1 MMTSRRAANQTLLAA
16 IGVALIAG
24 CSTAAGPAKT
34 ETAAMNATIPVSGV
48 DLQYVDSAVRPQDDL
63 YRALNGKWLDT
74 FEIPADKAHYGV
86 FDELRDRTLEK
97 LRGIVEN
104 ISRSADVTPGADTQ
118 KIRDLYN
125 SFIDEAKLEALSLKP
140 LAAEF
145 ARIDALTDK
154 KEIPA
159 LIGHFNRIGIA
170 APYTLQVRQD
180 SSRDSSKYIVD
191 LGQSGLGLPD
201 REYYLDDKFKDARVK
216 YVVHVEKMLGMAGDQ
231 DAAISAKNILA
242 LETAMAN
249 VQWTSLENRDP
260 VRTYNKIEIAKLAG
274 LAPGY
279 DWKRWLN
286 EAGIEGKVA
295 YLSVSQPSYI
305 TGFSNLVATTPLP
318 VWKNYFKW
326 RLLSDAAP
334 YLSKAYVDECFAFNG
349 TVLRGIPQNL
359 PRWRRGVAFIE
370 ASIGEGLGK
379 LYVEKYFPPENK
391 ARMDALVGNLLA
403 AYRQS
408 IDSLDW
414 MGLETR
420 KEAQA
425 KLAKLTPK
433 IGYPVKWRDYSTLVV
448 TKDDLL
454 GNRMRA
460 QAFKYTR
467 NIGKLGK
474 PIDRDQWGMTPQTV
488 NAYYS
493 PERNEIVFPAA
504 ILQPPLF
511 NVDADDAVNYG
522 SIGAVIGHEIGHA
535 FDDEGGQFDGDGYL
549 RPWLTQDDVKNFKAK
564 TQALVAQYEAY
575 EPVPG
580 FHLNGALT
588 LRENVADNAG
598 LAIAYKA
605 YKLSLSGRE
614 PPVIDGLTGAQRL
627 YYGFA
632 QVWRAKSREPETIRL
647 LEVDP
652 HSLEGVRGIAPL
664 RNQAGFYEAFDVKEG
679 DKMYLTPGQRV
690 IIW

>member
-1 MMTSRRAANQTLLAA
+1 MMTSGRAAKQALLAA
-16 IGVALIAG
+16 ICFALNAG
-24 CSTAAGPAKT
+24 CSTEPART
-34 ETAAMNATIPVSGV
+34 ETAAMHATVPVSGI

-97 LRGIVEN
+97 LRGIIES
-104 ISRSADVTPGADTQ
+104 ISRSADPTPGADTQ
-118 KIRDLYN
+118 KIRDLYK
-125 SFIDEAKLEALSLKP
+125 SFMDEAKLEALSLKP

-154 KEIPA
+154 KEIAA

-180 SSRDSSKYIVD
+180 SSRDSSKFIVD

-201 REYYLDDKFKDARVK
+201 RDYYLDDKLKDARVK
-216 YVVHVEKMLGMAGDQ
+216 YVAHVEKMLGMAGDK
-231 DAAISAKNILA
+231 DAAISAKDILA

-249 VQWTSLENRDP
+249 MQWTRAENRDP
-260 VRTYNKIEIAKLAG
+260 LRTYNKIELAQLAG

-279 DWKRWLN
+279 DWKRWLS
-286 EAGIEGKVA
+286 EAGIEGKLA
-295 YLSVSQPSYI
+295 YLNVSQPSYI
-305 TGFSNLVATTPLP
+305 TGFSNLVATTPLL
-318 VWKNYFKW
+318 VWKSYFKW

-391 ARMDALVGNLLA
+391 ARVEALVGNLLA
-403 AYRQS
+403 TYRQR
-408 IDSLDW
+408 IDTLDW
-414 MGLETR
+414 MGMETR

-425 KLAKLTPK
+425 KLAKLTTK
-433 IGYPVKWRDYSTLVV
+433 IGYSMKWRDYSTLVV
-448 TKDDLL
+448 AKDDLL
-454 GNRMRA
+454 GNRIRA
-460 QAFKYTR
+460 QTFKYTR
-467 NIGKLGK
+467 NIDKLGT
-474 PIDRDQWGMTPQTV
+474 PIDREEWAMTPQTV

-522 SIGAVIGHEIGHA
+522 SIGVVIGHEISHG

-549 RPWLTQDDVKNFKAK
+549 RQWITKDDVKTFNAK
-564 TQALVAQYEAY
+564 TQALVAQYEVY

-580 FHLNGALT
+580 SRVNGALT
-588 LRENVADNAG
+588 LRENVADNSG

-605 YKLSLSGRE
+605 YKLSLNGSE
-614 PPVIDGLTGAQRL
+614 PPVIDDLTGAQRL
-627 YYGFA
+627 YYGFV

-647 LEVDP
+647 LEVGP
-652 HSLEGVRGIAPL
+652 HSPEGVRGFAPL
-664 RNQAGFYEAFDVKEG
+664 RNQPGFYEAFGVKEG
-679 DKMYLTPGQRV
+679 DKMYLAPGQRV